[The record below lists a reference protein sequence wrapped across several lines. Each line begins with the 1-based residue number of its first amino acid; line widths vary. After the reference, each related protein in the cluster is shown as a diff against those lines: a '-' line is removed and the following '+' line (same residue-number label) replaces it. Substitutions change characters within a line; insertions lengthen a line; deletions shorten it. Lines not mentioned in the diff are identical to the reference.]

1 MKKSGF
7 ALLGAANGAALLAS
21 IVDQP
26 IEAAA
31 NNRVIEGRMSIP
43 YGVWPITIVNEQGKP
58 EKVLQRLN
66 LQSATRLVS
75 AFNSLRGRVSR
86 FVSGSPIYIGHPDYL
101 KAKDAK
107 AWQQLGKCTGMEA
120 ANDALIITGEFNAD
134 GKALVAANSALA
146 PSPHWGLKRTGE
158 KQDGVEIT
166 EPAAFYSVG
175 ITPRPNIAGAAINE
189 EPQVAGVVETPA
201 DEAQELAEEAME
213 NQQLAIMAA
222 EISSLEAVVN
232 DLRVLLESTKTS
244 AIDQAG
250 QLTSLQALI
259 AQKNQELGAAS
270 ASMLDCQ
277 AQLSACQAALVACQA
292 EAAGYDEAVN
302 SLLDGAIKAGSIIA
316 ADRETWRAKV
326 KKTPA
331 AANELLAGRA
341 LKTTSVIPPGR
352 AAAANEALGG
362 VSAKVQF
369 ETAVRERMAKMREDW
384 PTAWNA
390 TRVTHKEIFNLMPNG
405 GKA

>member
-1 MKKSGF
+1 MKKSIF
-7 ALLGAANGAALLAS
+7 ALLGAANSAALMSS

-43 YGVWPITIVNEQGKP
+43 YGIWPITIQNEQGKP

-86 FVSGSPIYIGHPDYL
+86 FVSGSPIYSGHPDYQ
-101 KAKDAK
+101 KAKDAA
-107 AWQQLGKCTGMEA
+107 AWKQLGKCTGMEA
-120 ANDALIITGEFNAD
+120 ATDALIIIGDFNGD
-134 GKALVAANSALA
+134 GKSLVAANSALA

-158 KQDGVEIT
+158 TQDGLAIT

-189 EPQVAGVVETPA
+189 QPAAAATETPA
-201 DEAQELAEEAME
+201 DAAELAEEAME

-222 EISSLEAVVN
+222 EIASLEAVVS
-232 DLRVLLESTKTS
+232 DLRTLLDGTKAS
-244 AIDQAG
+244 ATDQAT
-250 QLTSLQALI
+250 QLANLQALI

-270 ASMLDCQ
+270 SALLDCR
-277 AQLSACQAALVACQA
+277 AQLSSCQAALVASQA
-292 EAAGYDEAVN
+292 DAAGYDDAVN
-302 SLLDGAIKAGSIIA
+302 SILDGAVAGGSIIA
-316 ADRETWRAKV
+316 ADRDVWKAKI

-331 AANELLAGRA
+331 AANELVARRA
-341 LKTTSVIPPGR
+341 PKTASVVPPRRIEG
-352 AAAANEALGG
+352 ANSALGG

-369 ETAVRERMAKMREDW
+369 ETAVRERMAKMNEDW

-390 TRVTHKEIFNLMPNG
+390 TRGTHKEIYGLMANG
-405 GKA
+405 GKV